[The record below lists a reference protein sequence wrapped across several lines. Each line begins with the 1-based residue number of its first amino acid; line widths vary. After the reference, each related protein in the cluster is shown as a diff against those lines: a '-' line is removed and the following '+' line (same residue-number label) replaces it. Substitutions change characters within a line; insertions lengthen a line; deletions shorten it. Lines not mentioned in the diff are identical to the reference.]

1 MGIKSIGQ
9 GLNRRR
15 QNNAPWWARNIK
27 AVVGFQGLVSA
38 VTLAFFSYAT
48 WLAYLLL
55 QGLKLWFK
63 GLVQHGQAF
72 QDPTNLGLTWSR
84 VLDWTKAWPGNQFN
98 NPWLIWGLLLG
109 VIALS
114 LSWYRIIRS
123 YQSYNGFEKGA
134 ETFSSPGQLK
144 KQYELIPDRNQEFE
158 GYGGMPLVHYNGP
171 IGTLIQSASYSR
183 GFKKVKQT
191 LAKKWDFKPSG
202 TYGIDQTTVHSLIYG
217 VTRSGKG
224 ETIVLPLIDN
234 LSRAK
239 KQSSMMI
246 NDPKLE
252 LFTMSERLLKQR
264 GYRVY
269 VLNMQNMAKS
279 MAYNPLAIV
288 VDYARQGYYDEAQ
301 QEANR
306 ISSAIYQSH
315 DDSGNSKFWNNSST
329 NLLNALILSQLD
341 LAARHQTWERVT
353 MNNIYRELTEL
364 GGQEIQ
370 FDDGSKTTKL
380 SYYFK
385 AMAQIKVKTPLQEMA
400 LEAFQ
405 QSNFAGDETAGNIYA
420 SMMEGIKIYQQRDI
434 ARLTSM
440 NSLDFHDMAFPRRL
454 RIGFPKQLALQ
465 TAQVTFANQKG
476 ESLESRAQMVD
487 RLGFLTFP
495 IKTTLPSNY
504 QLTIDF
510 NHELTEPVLRRYQYH
525 YQGQIKTTKR
535 SPLATTSIKRAGDL
549 ILNQK
554 DSVTMAAADSQP
566 ILFKYSEQP
575 VAVFLGTPP
584 HNPSYNQLVSFA
596 IDQTFNQMYQM
607 ALDNEKKCYTR
618 VHFIIDEGGNLPK
631 IQNLDT
637 KFTIGLGSELLF
649 DWVLQNKGQLR
660 INYSKEES
668 ETIISNCGNTLYIL
682 SKDKETAQEISDEVG
697 HTTVNVIGHQL
708 QGNVADLNGLNSS
721 LDAVPVISMEELLR
735 LRVGEMVVIRS
746 TARTDQK
753 GRIIRANP
761 IFDTGRTR
769 MPARWQF
776 LNQTFDDTATIFDI
790 AVETP
795 HKRLDLGALQ
805 YDYAGNEAASELQ
818 QMIQL
823 ANETPT
829 SSAQVTTEPA
839 TTASEE
845 LRQQLAQETDFGA
858 LQKQLMACVDYQS
871 SAYVEIRDLAV
882 DEVASYVLAHLKLYE
897 KCVRKRAS

>member
-1 MGIKSIGQ
+1 MGIKSIGH

-27 AVVGFQGLVSA
+27 AVVGFLGLVSA
-38 VTLAFFSYAT
+38 ITLAFFSYAT
-48 WLAYLLL
+48 WLIYLLL
-55 QGLKLWFK
+55 QSLKLWFK
-63 GLVQHGQAF
+63 GLIQHGQAF
-72 QDPTNLGLTWSR
+72 QDPTHLGLTWSR
-84 VLDWTKAWPGNQFN
+84 VLDWTKAWPGNQLS

-134 ETFSSPGQLK
+134 ETFSSPDQLK
-144 KQYELIPDRNQEFE
+144 KEYELIPDRNKSFP
-158 GYGGMPLVHYNGP
+158 GYGGIPLVHYNRPVGS
-171 IGTLIQSASYSR
+171 LIQSASYSPL
-183 GFKKVKQT
+183 FQKTKKKLAERFT
-191 LAKKWDFKPSG
+191 LLPSG
-202 TYGIDQTTVHSLIYG
+202 TYGIDQTTVNSLIYG
-217 VTRSGKG
+217 ITRSGKG
-224 ETIVLPLIDN
+224 VTEVEPLIDI
-234 LSRAK
+234 LSRAE
-239 KQSSMMI
+239 KQASMEV

-252 LFTMSERLLKQR
+252 LFTKSKRMLERR

-269 VLNMQNMAKS
+269 VLNLQNMAKS
-279 MAYNPLAIV
+279 LSYNPLQVV
-288 VDYARQGYYDEAQ
+288 VDYARRGYYDEAQ
-301 QEANR
+301 REANR
-306 ISSAIYQSH
+306 ISSAIYQSN
-315 DDSGNSKFWNNSST
+315 DDGGNSKFWNNSSV

-341 LAARHQTWERVT
+341 MAVRHNSWNRVT

-370 FDDGSKTTKL
+370 DDAGLLTTRL

-385 AMAQIKVKTPLQEMA
+385 KMAQIKNKTQLQEMA

-434 ARLTSM
+434 AQLTSM
-440 NSLDFHDMAFPRRL
+440 NSLDFRTMAFPRRL
-454 RIGFPKQLALQ
+454 RVGFGQQLSLQ
-465 TAQVTFANQKG
+465 TVYVIFYDDKG
-476 ESLESRAQMVD
+476 NEIEQRSQMID
-487 RLGFLTFP
+487 RLGFLDFP
-495 IKTTLPSNY
+495 IKAKLSRKY
-504 QLTIDF
+504 RIKIDF
-510 NHELTEPVLRRYQYH
+510 NHDLTDPELRKYH
-525 YQGQIKTTKR
+525 YCYQGTIKTHKR
-535 SPLATTSIKRAGDL
+535 SPLDKGFKEAGKVTL
-549 ILNQK
+549 EPLQSVILNDEEQQITF
-554 DSVTMAAADSQP
+554 D
-566 ILFKYSEQP
+566 YSEQP
-575 VAVFLGTPP
+575 VALFLGTPP

-596 IDQTFNQMYQM
+596 IDQSFNQMYQM

-631 IQNLDT
+631 IQDLPT
-637 KFTIGLGSELLF
+637 KFSIGLGSELLF
-649 DWVLQNKGQLR
+649 DWVLQNKAQLR
-660 INYSKEES
+660 INYTKEEA

-697 HTTVNVIGHQL
+697 HTTVNVMGHQL
-708 QGNVADLNGLNSS
+708 QGNVAELNGLNSN

-735 LRVGEMVVIRS
+735 LRTGEMVVVRS
-746 TARTDQK
+746 TARTDQR

-761 IFDTGRTR
+761 IFDTGKTR
-769 MPARWQF
+769 MPASWQF
-776 LNQTFDDTATIFDI
+776 LNQTLDNKATIYDI
-790 AVETP
+790 NVNTP
-795 HKRLDLGALQ
+795 HKRLMLKSLQ
-805 YDYAGNEAASELQ
+805 YDYASDENDSELN

-823 ANETPT
+823 ANEAPT
-829 SSAQVTTEPA
+829 RSAQVITEPA

-845 LRQQLAQETDFGA
+845 LRQQLVQEKDWGA

>member
-1 MGIKSIGQ
+1 MGIKSIGH

-27 AVVGFQGLVSA
+27 AVVGFLGLVSA
-38 VTLAFFSYAT
+38 ITLAFFSYAT
-48 WLAYLLL
+48 WLIYLLL
-55 QGLKLWFK
+55 QSLKLWFK
-63 GLVQHGQAF
+63 GLIQHGQAF
-72 QDPTNLGLTWSR
+72 QDPTHLGLTWSR
-84 VLDWTKAWPGNQFN
+84 VLDWTKAWPGNQLN

-134 ETFSSPGQLK
+134 ETFSSPDQLK
-144 KQYELIPDRNQEFE
+144 KEYELIPDRNKSFP
-158 GYGGMPLVHYNGP
+158 GYGGIPLVHYNRPVGS
-171 IGTLIQSASYSR
+171 LIQSASYSPL
-183 GFKKVKQT
+183 FQKTKKKLAERFT
-191 LAKKWDFKPSG
+191 LLPSG
-202 TYGIDQTTVHSLIYG
+202 TYGIDQTTVNSLIYG
-217 VTRSGKG
+217 ITRSGKG
-224 ETIVLPLIDN
+224 VTEVEPLIDI
-234 LSRAK
+234 LSRAE
-239 KQSSMMI
+239 KQASMEV

-252 LFTMSERLLKQR
+252 LFTKSKRMLERR

-269 VLNMQNMAKS
+269 VLNLQNMAKS
-279 MAYNPLAIV
+279 MSYNPLQVV
-288 VDYARQGYYDEAQ
+288 VDYARRGYYDEAQ
-301 QEANR
+301 REANR
-306 ISSAIYQSH
+306 ISSAIYQSN
-315 DDSGNSKFWNNSST
+315 DDGGNSKFWNNSSV

-341 LAARHQTWERVT
+341 MAVRHNSWNRVT

-370 FDDGSKTTKL
+370 DDAGLLTTRL

-385 AMAQIKVKTPLQEMA
+385 KMAQIKNKTQLQEMA

-434 ARLTSM
+434 AQLTSM
-440 NSLDFHDMAFPRRL
+440 NSLDFRTMAFPRRL
-454 RIGFPKQLALQ
+454 RVGFGQQLSLQ
-465 TAQVTFANQKG
+465 TVYVIFYDDKG
-476 ESLESRAQMVD
+476 NEIEQRSQMID
-487 RLGFLTFP
+487 RLGFLDFP
-495 IKTTLPSNY
+495 IKAKLPRKY
-504 QLTIDF
+504 RIKIDF
-510 NHELTEPVLRRYQYH
+510 NHDLTDPELRKYH
-525 YQGQIKTTKR
+525 YCYQGTIKTHKR
-535 SPLATTSIKRAGDL
+535 SPLDKGFKEAGKVTL
-549 ILNQK
+549 EPLQSVILNDEEQQITF
-554 DSVTMAAADSQP
+554 D
-566 ILFKYSEQP
+566 YSEQP
-575 VAVFLGTPP
+575 VALFLGTPP

-596 IDQTFNQMYQM
+596 IDQSFNQMYQM

-631 IQNLDT
+631 IQDLPT
-637 KFTIGLGSELLF
+637 KFSIGLGSELLF
-649 DWVLQNKGQLR
+649 DWVLQNKAQLR
-660 INYSKEES
+660 INYTKEEA

-697 HTTVNVIGHQL
+697 HTTVNVMGHQL
-708 QGNVADLNGLNSS
+708 QGNVAELNGLNSN

-735 LRVGEMVVIRS
+735 LRTGEMVVVRS
-746 TARTDQK
+746 TARTDQR

-761 IFDTGRTR
+761 IFDTGKTR
-769 MPARWQF
+769 MPASWQF
-776 LNQTFDDTATIFDI
+776 LNQTLDNKTTIYDI
-790 AVETP
+790 NVNTP
-795 HKRLDLGALQ
+795 HKRLMLKSLQ
-805 YDYAGNEAASELQ
+805 YDYASDENDSELN

-823 ANETPT
+823 ANEAPT
-829 SSAQVTTEPA
+829 RSAQVITEPA

-845 LRQQLAQETDFGA
+845 LRQQLVQEKDWGA

>member
-1 MGIKSIGQ
+1 MGIKSIGH

-27 AVVGFQGLVSA
+27 AVVGFLGLVSA
-38 VTLAFFSYAT
+38 ITLAFFSYAT
-48 WLAYLLL
+48 WLVYLLL
-55 QGLKLWFK
+55 QSLKLWFK
-63 GLVQHGQAF
+63 GLIQHGQAF
-72 QDPTNLGLTWSR
+72 QDPTHLGLTWSR
-84 VLDWTKAWPGNQFN
+84 VLDWTKAWPGNQLN

-134 ETFSSPGQLK
+134 ETFSSPDQLK
-144 KQYELIPDRNQEFE
+144 KEYELIPDRNKSFP
-158 GYGGMPLVHYNGP
+158 GYGGIPLVHYNRPVGS
-171 IGTLIQSASYSR
+171 LIQSASYSPL
-183 GFKKVKQT
+183 FQKTKKKLAERFT
-191 LAKKWDFKPSG
+191 LLPSG
-202 TYGIDQTTVHSLIYG
+202 TYGIDQTTVNSLIYG
-217 VTRSGKG
+217 ITRSGKG
-224 ETIVLPLIDN
+224 VTEVEPLIDI
-234 LSRAK
+234 LSRAE
-239 KQSSMMI
+239 KQASMEV

-252 LFTMSERLLKQR
+252 LFTKSKRMLERR

-269 VLNMQNMAKS
+269 VLNLQNMAKS
-279 MAYNPLAIV
+279 LSYNPLQVV
-288 VDYARQGYYDEAQ
+288 VDYARRGYYDEAQ
-301 QEANR
+301 REANR
-306 ISSAIYQSH
+306 ISSAIYQSN
-315 DDSGNSKFWNNSST
+315 DDGGNSKFWNNSSV

-341 LAARHQTWERVT
+341 MAVRHNSWNRVT

-370 FDDGSKTTKL
+370 DDAGLLTTRL

-385 AMAQIKVKTPLQEMA
+385 KMAQIKNKTQLQEMA

-434 ARLTSM
+434 AQLTSM
-440 NSLDFHDMAFPRRL
+440 NSLDFRTMAFPRRL
-454 RIGFPKQLALQ
+454 RVGFGQQLSLQ
-465 TAQVTFANQKG
+465 TVYVIFYDDKG
-476 ESLESRAQMVD
+476 NEIEQRSQMID
-487 RLGFLTFP
+487 RLGFLDFP
-495 IKTTLPSNY
+495 IKAKLPRKY
-504 QLTIDF
+504 RIKIDF
-510 NHELTEPVLRRYQYH
+510 NHDLTDPELRKYH
-525 YQGQIKTTKR
+525 YCYQGTIKTHKR
-535 SPLATTSIKRAGDL
+535 SPLDKGFKEAGKVTL
-549 ILNQK
+549 EPLQSVILNDEEQQITF
-554 DSVTMAAADSQP
+554 D
-566 ILFKYSEQP
+566 YSEQP
-575 VAVFLGTPP
+575 VALFLGTPP

-596 IDQTFNQMYQM
+596 IDQSFNQMYQM

-631 IQNLDT
+631 IQDLPT
-637 KFTIGLGSELLF
+637 KFSIGLGSELLF
-649 DWVLQNKGQLR
+649 DWVLQNKAQLR
-660 INYSKEES
+660 INYTKEEA

-697 HTTVNVIGHQL
+697 HTTVNVMGHQL
-708 QGNVADLNGLNSS
+708 QGNVAELNGLNSN

-735 LRVGEMVVIRS
+735 LRTGEMVVVRS
-746 TARTDQK
+746 TARTDQR

-761 IFDTGRTR
+761 IFDTGKTR
-769 MPARWQF
+769 MPASWQF
-776 LNQTFDDTATIFDI
+776 LNQTLDNKATIYDI
-790 AVETP
+790 NVNTP
-795 HKRLDLGALQ
+795 HKRLMLKSLQ
-805 YDYAGNEAASELQ
+805 YDYASDENDSELN

-823 ANETPT
+823 ANEAPT
-829 SSAQVTTEPA
+829 RSAQVITEPA

-845 LRQQLAQETDFGA
+845 LRQQLAQEKDWGA

>member
-1 MGIKSIGQ
+1 MGIKSIGH

-27 AVVGFQGLVSA
+27 AVVGFLGLVSA
-38 VTLAFFSYAT
+38 ITLAFFSYAT
-48 WLAYLLL
+48 WLIYLLL
-55 QGLKLWFK
+55 QSLKLWFK
-63 GLVQHGQAF
+63 GLIQHGQAF
-72 QDPTNLGLTWSR
+72 QDPTHLGLTWSR
-84 VLDWTKAWPGNQFN
+84 VLDWTKAWPGNQLS

-134 ETFSSPGQLK
+134 ETFSSPDQLK
-144 KQYELIPDRNQEFE
+144 KEYELIPDRNKSFP
-158 GYGGMPLVHYNGP
+158 GYGGIPLVHYNRPVGS
-171 IGTLIQSASYSR
+171 LIQSASYSPL
-183 GFKKVKQT
+183 FQKTKKKLAERFT
-191 LAKKWDFKPSG
+191 LLPSG
-202 TYGIDQTTVHSLIYG
+202 TYGIDQTTVNSLIYG
-217 VTRSGKG
+217 ITRSGKG
-224 ETIVLPLIDN
+224 VTEVEPLIDI
-234 LSRAK
+234 LSRAE
-239 KQSSMMI
+239 KQASMEV

-252 LFTMSERLLKQR
+252 LFTKSKRMLERR

-269 VLNMQNMAKS
+269 VLNLQNMAKS
-279 MAYNPLAIV
+279 LSYNPLQVV
-288 VDYARQGYYDEAQ
+288 VDYARRGYYDEAQ
-301 QEANR
+301 REANR
-306 ISSAIYQSH
+306 ISSAIYQSN
-315 DDSGNSKFWNNSST
+315 DDGGNSKFWNNSSV

-341 LAARHQTWERVT
+341 MAVRHNSWNRVT

-370 FDDGSKTTKL
+370 DDAGLLTTRL

-385 AMAQIKVKTPLQEMA
+385 KMAQIKNKTQLQEMA

-434 ARLTSM
+434 AQLTSM
-440 NSLDFHDMAFPRRL
+440 NSLDFRTMAFPRRL
-454 RIGFPKQLALQ
+454 RVGFGQQLSLQ
-465 TAQVTFANQKG
+465 TVYVIFYDDKG
-476 ESLESRAQMVD
+476 NEIEQRSQMID
-487 RLGFLTFP
+487 RLGFLDFP
-495 IKTTLPSNY
+495 IKAKLSRKY
-504 QLTIDF
+504 RIKIDF
-510 NHELTEPVLRRYQYH
+510 NHDLTDPELRKYH
-525 YQGQIKTTKR
+525 YCYQGTIKTHKR
-535 SPLATTSIKRAGDL
+535 SPLDKGFKEAGKVTL
-549 ILNQK
+549 EPLQSVILNDEEQQITF
-554 DSVTMAAADSQP
+554 D
-566 ILFKYSEQP
+566 YSEQP
-575 VAVFLGTPP
+575 VALFLGTPP

-596 IDQTFNQMYQM
+596 IDQSFNQMYQM

-631 IQNLDT
+631 IQDLPT
-637 KFTIGLGSELLF
+637 KFSIGLGSELLF
-649 DWVLQNKGQLR
+649 DWVLQNKAQLR
-660 INYSKEES
+660 INYTKEEA

-697 HTTVNVIGHQL
+697 HTTVNVMGHQL
-708 QGNVADLNGLNSS
+708 QGNVAELNGLNSN

-735 LRVGEMVVIRS
+735 LRTGEMVVVRS
-746 TARTDQK
+746 TARTDQR

-761 IFDTGRTR
+761 IFDTGKTR
-769 MPARWQF
+769 MPASWQF
-776 LNQTFDDTATIFDI
+776 LNQTLDNKATIYDNN
-790 AVETP
+790 VNTP
-795 HKRLDLGALQ
+795 HKRLMLKSLQ
-805 YDYAGNEAASELQ
+805 YDYASDENDSELN

-823 ANETPT
+823 ANEAPT
-829 SSAQVTTEPA
+829 RSAQVITEPA

-845 LRQQLAQETDFGA
+845 LRQQLAQEKDWGA

>member
-1 MGIKSIGQ
+1 MGIKSIGH

-27 AVVGFQGLVSA
+27 AVVGFLGLVSA
-38 VTLAFFSYAT
+38 ITLAFFSYAT
-48 WLAYLLL
+48 WLIYLLL
-55 QGLKLWFK
+55 QSLKLWFK
-63 GLVQHGQAF
+63 GLIQHGQAF
-72 QDPTNLGLTWSR
+72 QDPTHLGLTWSR
-84 VLDWTKAWPGNQFN
+84 VLDWTKAWPGNQLN

-134 ETFSSPGQLK
+134 ETFSSPDQLK
-144 KQYELIPDRNQEFE
+144 KEYELIPDRNKSFP
-158 GYGGMPLVHYNGP
+158 GYGGIPLVHYNRPVGS
-171 IGTLIQSASYSR
+171 LIQSASYSPL
-183 GFKKVKQT
+183 FQKTKKKLAERFT
-191 LAKKWDFKPSG
+191 LLPSG
-202 TYGIDQTTVHSLIYG
+202 TYGIDQTTVNSLIYG
-217 VTRSGKG
+217 ITRSGKG
-224 ETIVLPLIDN
+224 VTEVEPLIDI
-234 LSRAK
+234 LSRAE
-239 KQSSMMI
+239 KQASMEV

-252 LFTMSERLLKQR
+252 LFTKSKRMLERR

-269 VLNMQNMAKS
+269 VLNLQNMAKS
-279 MAYNPLAIV
+279 MSYNPLQVV
-288 VDYARQGYYDEAQ
+288 VDYARRGYYDEAQ
-301 QEANR
+301 REANR
-306 ISSAIYQSH
+306 ISSAIYQSN
-315 DDSGNSKFWNNSST
+315 DDGGNSKFWNNSSV

-341 LAARHQTWERVT
+341 MAVRHNSWNRVT

-370 FDDGSKTTKL
+370 DDAGLLTTRL

-385 AMAQIKVKTPLQEMA
+385 KMAQIKNKTQLQEMA

-434 ARLTSM
+434 AQLTSM
-440 NSLDFHDMAFPRRL
+440 NSLDFRTMAFPRRL
-454 RIGFPKQLALQ
+454 RVGFGQQLSLQ
-465 TAQVTFANQKG
+465 TVYVIFYDDKG
-476 ESLESRAQMVD
+476 NEIEQRSQMID
-487 RLGFLTFP
+487 RLGFLDFP
-495 IKTTLPSNY
+495 IKAKLPRKY
-504 QLTIDF
+504 RIKIDF
-510 NHELTEPVLRRYQYH
+510 NHDLTDPELRKYH
-525 YQGQIKTTKR
+525 YCYQGTIKTHKR
-535 SPLATTSIKRAGDL
+535 SPLDKGFKEAGKVTL
-549 ILNQK
+549 EPLQSVILNDEEQQITF
-554 DSVTMAAADSQP
+554 D
-566 ILFKYSEQP
+566 YSEQP
-575 VAVFLGTPP
+575 VALFLGTPP

-596 IDQTFNQMYQM
+596 IDQSFNQMYQM

-631 IQNLDT
+631 IQDLPT
-637 KFTIGLGSELLF
+637 KFSIGLGSELLF
-649 DWVLQNKGQLR
+649 DWVLQNKAQLR
-660 INYSKEES
+660 INYTKEEA

-697 HTTVNVIGHQL
+697 HTTVNVMGHQL
-708 QGNVADLNGLNSS
+708 QGNVAELNGLNSN

-735 LRVGEMVVIRS
+735 LRTGEMVVVRS
-746 TARTDQK
+746 TARTDQR

-761 IFDTGRTR
+761 IFDTGKTR
-769 MPARWQF
+769 MPASWQF
-776 LNQTFDDTATIFDI
+776 LNQTLDNKATIYDI
-790 AVETP
+790 NVNTP
-795 HKRLDLGALQ
+795 HKRLMLKSLQ
-805 YDYAGNEAASELQ
+805 YDYASDENDSELN

-823 ANETPT
+823 ANEAPT
-829 SSAQVTTEPA
+829 RSAQVITEPA

-845 LRQQLAQETDFGA
+845 LRQQLAQEKDWGA

>member
-1 MGIKSIGQ
+1 MGIKSIGH

-27 AVVGFQGLVSA
+27 AVVGFLGLVSA
-38 VTLAFFSYAT
+38 ITLAFFSYAT
-48 WLAYLLL
+48 WLVYLLL
-55 QGLKLWFK
+55 QSLKLWFK
-63 GLVQHGQAF
+63 GLIQHGQAF
-72 QDPTNLGLTWSR
+72 QDPTHLGLTWSR
-84 VLDWTKAWPGNQFN
+84 VLDWTKAWPGNQLN

-134 ETFSSPGQLK
+134 ETFSSPDQLK
-144 KQYELIPDRNQEFE
+144 KEYELIPDRNKSFP
-158 GYGGMPLVHYNGP
+158 GYGGIPLVHYNRPVGS
-171 IGTLIQSASYSR
+171 LIQSASYSPL
-183 GFKKVKQT
+183 FQKTKKKLAERFT
-191 LAKKWDFKPSG
+191 LLPSG
-202 TYGIDQTTVHSLIYG
+202 TYGIDQTTVNSLIYG
-217 VTRSGKG
+217 ITRSGKG
-224 ETIVLPLIDN
+224 VTEVEPLIDI
-234 LSRAK
+234 LSRAE
-239 KQSSMMI
+239 KQASMEV

-252 LFTMSERLLKQR
+252 LFTKSKRMLERR

-269 VLNMQNMAKS
+269 VLNLQNMAKS
-279 MAYNPLAIV
+279 MSYNPLQVV
-288 VDYARQGYYDEAQ
+288 VDYARRGYYDEAQ
-301 QEANR
+301 REANR
-306 ISSAIYQSH
+306 ISSAIYQSN
-315 DDSGNSKFWNNSST
+315 DDGGNSKFWNNSSV

-341 LAARHQTWERVT
+341 MAVRHNSWNRVT

-370 FDDGSKTTKL
+370 DDASLLTTRL

-385 AMAQIKVKTPLQEMA
+385 KMAQIKNKTQLQEMA

-434 ARLTSM
+434 AQLTSM
-440 NSLDFHDMAFPRRL
+440 NSLDFRTMAFPRRL
-454 RIGFPKQLALQ
+454 RVGFGQQLSLQ
-465 TAQVTFANQKG
+465 TVYVIFYDDKG
-476 ESLESRAQMVD
+476 NEIEQRSQMID
-487 RLGFLTFP
+487 RLGFLDFP
-495 IKTTLPSNY
+495 IKAKLPRKY
-504 QLTIDF
+504 RIKIDF
-510 NHELTEPVLRRYQYH
+510 NHDLTDPELRKYH
-525 YQGQIKTTKR
+525 YCYQGTIKTHKR
-535 SPLATTSIKRAGDL
+535 SPLDKGFKEAGKVTL
-549 ILNQK
+549 EPLQSVILNDEEQQITF
-554 DSVTMAAADSQP
+554 D
-566 ILFKYSEQP
+566 YSEQP
-575 VAVFLGTPP
+575 VALFLGTPP

-596 IDQTFNQMYQM
+596 IDQSFNQMYQM

-631 IQNLDT
+631 IQDLPT
-637 KFTIGLGSELLF
+637 KFSIGLGSELLF
-649 DWVLQNKGQLR
+649 DWVLQNKAQLR
-660 INYSKEES
+660 INYTKEEA

-697 HTTVNVIGHQL
+697 HTTVNVMGHQL
-708 QGNVADLNGLNSS
+708 QGNVAELNGLNSN

-735 LRVGEMVVIRS
+735 LRTGEMVVVRS
-746 TARTDQK
+746 TARTDQR

-761 IFDTGRTR
+761 IFDTGKTR
-769 MPARWQF
+769 MPASWQF
-776 LNQTFDDTATIFDI
+776 LNQTLDNKATIYDI
-790 AVETP
+790 NVNTP
-795 HKRLDLGALQ
+795 HKRLMLKSLQ
-805 YDYAGNEAASELQ
+805 YDYASDENDSELN

-823 ANETPT
+823 ANEAPT
-829 SSAQVTTEPA
+829 RSAQVITEPA

-845 LRQQLAQETDFGA
+845 LRQQLAQEKDWGA

>member
-1 MGIKSIGQ
+1 MGIKSIGH

-27 AVVGFQGLVSA
+27 AVVGFLGLVSA
-38 VTLAFFSYAT
+38 ITLAFFSYAT

-72 QDPTNLGLTWSR
+72 QDPTHLGLTWSR
-84 VLDWTKAWPGNQFN
+84 VLDWTKAWPGNQLN

-134 ETFSSPGQLK
+134 ETFSSPDQLK
-144 KQYELIPDRNQEFE
+144 KEYELIPDRNKSFP
-158 GYGGMPLVHYNGP
+158 GYGGIPLVHYNRPVGS
-171 IGTLIQSASYSR
+171 LIQSASYSPL
-183 GFKKVKQT
+183 FQKTKKKLAERFT
-191 LAKKWDFKPSG
+191 LLPSG
-202 TYGIDQTTVHSLIYG
+202 TYGIDQTTVNSLIYG
-217 VTRSGKG
+217 ITRSGKG
-224 ETIVLPLIDN
+224 VTEVEPLIDI
-234 LSRAK
+234 LSRAE
-239 KQSSMMI
+239 KQASMEV

-252 LFTMSERLLKQR
+252 LFTKSKRMLERR

-269 VLNMQNMAKS
+269 VLNLQNMAKS
-279 MAYNPLAIV
+279 MSYNPLQVV
-288 VDYARQGYYDEAQ
+288 VDYARRGYYDEAQ
-301 QEANR
+301 REANR
-306 ISSAIYQSH
+306 ISSAIYQSN
-315 DDSGNSKFWNNSST
+315 DDGGNSKFWNNSSV

-341 LAARHQTWERVT
+341 MAVRHNSWNRVT

-370 FDDGSKTTKL
+370 DDAGLLTTRL

-385 AMAQIKVKTPLQEMA
+385 KMAQIKNKTQLQEMA

-434 ARLTSM
+434 AQLTSM
-440 NSLDFHDMAFPRRL
+440 NSLDFRTMAFPRRL
-454 RIGFPKQLALQ
+454 RVGFGQQLSLQ
-465 TAQVTFANQKG
+465 TVYVIFYDDKG
-476 ESLESRAQMVD
+476 NEIEQRSQMID
-487 RLGFLTFP
+487 RLGFLDFP
-495 IKTTLPSNY
+495 IKAKLPRKY
-504 QLTIDF
+504 RIKIDF
-510 NHELTEPVLRRYQYH
+510 NHDLTDPELRKYH
-525 YQGQIKTTKR
+525 YCYQGTIKTHKR
-535 SPLATTSIKRAGDL
+535 SPLDKGFKEAGKVTL
-549 ILNQK
+549 EPLQSVILNDEEQQITF
-554 DSVTMAAADSQP
+554 D
-566 ILFKYSEQP
+566 YSEQP
-575 VAVFLGTPP
+575 VALFLGTPP

-596 IDQTFNQMYQM
+596 IDQSFNQMYQM

-631 IQNLDT
+631 IQDLPT
-637 KFTIGLGSELLF
+637 KFSIGLGSELLF
-649 DWVLQNKGQLR
+649 DWVLQNKAQLR
-660 INYSKEES
+660 INYTKEEA

-697 HTTVNVIGHQL
+697 HTTVNVMGHQL
-708 QGNVADLNGLNSS
+708 QGNVAELNGLNSN

-735 LRVGEMVVIRS
+735 LRTGEMVVVRS
-746 TARTDQK
+746 TARTDQR

-761 IFDTGRTR
+761 IFDTGKTR
-769 MPARWQF
+769 MPASWQF
-776 LNQTFDDTATIFDI
+776 LNQTLDNKATIYDI
-790 AVETP
+790 NVNTP
-795 HKRLDLGALQ
+795 HKRLMLKSLQ
-805 YDYAGNEAASELQ
+805 YDYASDENDSELN

-823 ANETPT
+823 ANEAPT
-829 SSAQVTTEPA
+829 RSAQVITEPA

-845 LRQQLAQETDFGA
+845 LRQQLAQEKDWGA

>member
-1 MGIKSIGQ
+1 MGIKSIGH

-27 AVVGFQGLVSA
+27 AVVGFLGLVSA
-38 VTLAFFSYAT
+38 ITLAFFSYAT
-48 WLAYLLL
+48 WLVYLLL
-55 QGLKLWFK
+55 QSLKLWFK
-63 GLVQHGQAF
+63 GLIQHGQAF
-72 QDPTNLGLTWSR
+72 QDPTHLGLTWSR
-84 VLDWTKAWPGNQFN
+84 VLDWTKAWPGNQLN

-134 ETFSSPGQLK
+134 ETFSSPDQLK
-144 KQYELIPDRNQEFE
+144 KEYELIPDRNKSFP
-158 GYGGMPLVHYNGP
+158 GYGGIPLVHYNRPVGS
-171 IGTLIQSASYSR
+171 LIQSASYSPL
-183 GFKKVKQT
+183 FQKTKKKLAERFT
-191 LAKKWDFKPSG
+191 LLPSG
-202 TYGIDQTTVHSLIYG
+202 TYGIDQTTVNSLIYG
-217 VTRSGKG
+217 ITRSGKG
-224 ETIVLPLIDN
+224 VTEVEPLIDI
-234 LSRAK
+234 LSRAE
-239 KQSSMMI
+239 KQASMEV

-252 LFTMSERLLKQR
+252 LFTKSKRMLERR

-269 VLNMQNMAKS
+269 VLNLQNMAKS
-279 MAYNPLAIV
+279 MSYNPLQVV
-288 VDYARQGYYDEAQ
+288 VDYARRGYYDEAQ
-301 QEANR
+301 REANR
-306 ISSAIYQSH
+306 ISSAIYQSN
-315 DDSGNSKFWNNSST
+315 DDGGNSKFWNNSSV

-341 LAARHQTWERVT
+341 MAVRHNSWNRVT

-370 FDDGSKTTKL
+370 DDASLLTTRL

-385 AMAQIKVKTPLQEMA
+385 KMAQIKNKTQLQEMA

-434 ARLTSM
+434 AQLTSM
-440 NSLDFHDMAFPRRL
+440 NSLDFRTMAFPRRL
-454 RIGFPKQLALQ
+454 RVGFGQQLSLQ
-465 TAQVTFANQKG
+465 TVYVIFYDDKG
-476 ESLESRAQMVD
+476 NEIEQRSQMID
-487 RLGFLTFP
+487 RLGFLDFP
-495 IKTTLPSNY
+495 IKAKLPRKY
-504 QLTIDF
+504 RIKIDF
-510 NHELTEPVLRRYQYH
+510 NHDLTDPELRKYH
-525 YQGQIKTTKR
+525 YCYQGTIKTHKR
-535 SPLATTSIKRAGDL
+535 SPLDKVFKEAGKVTL
-549 ILNQK
+549 EPLQSVILNDEEQQITF
-554 DSVTMAAADSQP
+554 D
-566 ILFKYSEQP
+566 YSEQP
-575 VAVFLGTPP
+575 VALFLGTPP

-596 IDQTFNQMYQM
+596 IDQSFNQMYQM

-631 IQNLDT
+631 IQDLPT
-637 KFTIGLGSELLF
+637 KFSIGLGSELLF
-649 DWVLQNKGQLR
+649 DWVLQNKAQLR
-660 INYSKEES
+660 INYTKEEA

-697 HTTVNVIGHQL
+697 HTTVNVMGHQL
-708 QGNVADLNGLNSS
+708 QGNVADLNGLNSN

-735 LRVGEMVVIRS
+735 LRTGEMVVVRS
-746 TARTDQK
+746 TARTDQR

-761 IFDTGRTR
+761 IFDTGKTR
-769 MPARWQF
+769 MPASWQF
-776 LNQTFDDTATIFDI
+776 LNQTLDNKATIYDI
-790 AVETP
+790 NVNTP
-795 HKRLDLGALQ
+795 HKRLMLKSLQ
-805 YDYAGNEAASELQ
+805 YDYASDENDSELN

-823 ANETPT
+823 ANEAPT
-829 SSAQVTTEPA
+829 RSAQVITEPA

-845 LRQQLAQETDFGA
+845 LRQQLAQEKDWGA

>member
-1 MGIKSIGQ
+1 MGIKSIGH

-27 AVVGFQGLVSA
+27 AVVGFLGLVSA
-38 VTLAFFSYAT
+38 ITLAFFSYAT
-48 WLAYLLL
+48 WLIYLLL
-55 QGLKLWFK
+55 QSLKLWFK
-63 GLVQHGQAF
+63 GLIQHGQAF
-72 QDPTNLGLTWSR
+72 QDPTHLGLTWSR
-84 VLDWTKAWPGNQFN
+84 VLDWTKAWPGNQLN

-134 ETFSSPGQLK
+134 ETFSSPDQLK
-144 KQYELIPDRNQEFE
+144 KEYELIPDRNKSFP
-158 GYGGMPLVHYNGP
+158 GYGGIPLVHYNRPVGS
-171 IGTLIQSASYSR
+171 LIQSASYSPL
-183 GFKKVKQT
+183 FQKTKKKLAERFT
-191 LAKKWDFKPSG
+191 LLPSG
-202 TYGIDQTTVHSLIYG
+202 TYGIDQTTVNSLIYG
-217 VTRSGKG
+217 ITRSGKG
-224 ETIVLPLIDN
+224 VTEVEPLIDI
-234 LSRAK
+234 LSRAE
-239 KQSSMMI
+239 KQASMEV

-252 LFTMSERLLKQR
+252 LFTKSKRMLERR

-269 VLNMQNMAKS
+269 VLNLQNMAKS
-279 MAYNPLAIV
+279 MSYNPLQVV
-288 VDYARQGYYDEAQ
+288 VDYARRGYYDEAQ
-301 QEANR
+301 REANR
-306 ISSAIYQSH
+306 ISSAIYQSN
-315 DDSGNSKFWNNSST
+315 DDGGNSKFWNNSSV

-341 LAARHQTWERVT
+341 MAVRHNSWNRVT

-370 FDDGSKTTKL
+370 DDASLLTTRL

-385 AMAQIKVKTPLQEMA
+385 KMAQIKNKTQLQEMA

-434 ARLTSM
+434 AQLTSM
-440 NSLDFHDMAFPRRL
+440 NSLDFRTMAFPRRL
-454 RIGFPKQLALQ
+454 RVGFGQQLSLQ
-465 TAQVTFANQKG
+465 TVYVIFYDDKG
-476 ESLESRAQMVD
+476 NEIEQRSQMID
-487 RLGFLTFP
+487 RLGFLDFP
-495 IKTTLPSNY
+495 IKAKLPRKY
-504 QLTIDF
+504 RIKIDF
-510 NHELTEPVLRRYQYH
+510 NHDLTDPELRKYH
-525 YQGQIKTTKR
+525 YCYQGTIKTHKR
-535 SPLATTSIKRAGDL
+535 SPLDKGFKEAGKVTL
-549 ILNQK
+549 EPLQSVILNDEEQQITF
-554 DSVTMAAADSQP
+554 D
-566 ILFKYSEQP
+566 YSEQP
-575 VAVFLGTPP
+575 VALFLGTPP

-596 IDQTFNQMYQM
+596 IDQSFNQMYQM

-631 IQNLDT
+631 IQDLPT
-637 KFTIGLGSELLF
+637 KFSIGLGSELLF
-649 DWVLQNKGQLR
+649 DWVLQNKAQLR
-660 INYSKEES
+660 INYTKEEA

-697 HTTVNVIGHQL
+697 HTTVNVMGHQL
-708 QGNVADLNGLNSS
+708 QGNVAELNGLNSN

-735 LRVGEMVVIRS
+735 LRTGEMVVVRS
-746 TARTDQK
+746 TARTDQR

-761 IFDTGRTR
+761 IFDTGKTR
-769 MPARWQF
+769 MPASWQF
-776 LNQTFDDTATIFDI
+776 LNQTLDNKATIYDI
-790 AVETP
+790 NVNTP
-795 HKRLDLGALQ
+795 HKRLMLKSLQ
-805 YDYAGNEAASELQ
+805 YDYASDENDSELN

-823 ANETPT
+823 ANEAPT
-829 SSAQVTTEPA
+829 RSAQVITETA

-845 LRQQLAQETDFGA
+845 LRQQLAQEKDWGA

>member
-1 MGIKSIGQ
+1 MGIKSIGH

-27 AVVGFQGLVSA
+27 AVVGFLGLVSA
-38 VTLAFFSYAT
+38 ITLAFFSYAT
-48 WLAYLLL
+48 WLVYLLL
-55 QGLKLWFK
+55 QSLKLWFK
-63 GLVQHGQAF
+63 GLIQHGQAF
-72 QDPTNLGLTWSR
+72 QDPTHLGLTWSR
-84 VLDWTKAWPGNQFN
+84 VLDWTKAWPGNQLN

-134 ETFSSPGQLK
+134 ETFSSPDQLK
-144 KQYELIPDRNQEFE
+144 KEYELIPDRNKSFP
-158 GYGGMPLVHYNGP
+158 GYGGIPLVHYNRPVGS
-171 IGTLIQSASYSR
+171 LIQSASYSPL
-183 GFKKVKQT
+183 FQKTKKKLAERFT
-191 LAKKWDFKPSG
+191 LLPSG
-202 TYGIDQTTVHSLIYG
+202 TYGIDQTTVNSLIYG
-217 VTRSGKG
+217 ITRSGKG
-224 ETIVLPLIDN
+224 VTEVEPLIDI
-234 LSRAK
+234 LSRAE
-239 KQSSMMI
+239 KQASMEV

-252 LFTMSERLLKQR
+252 LFTKSKRMLERR

-269 VLNMQNMAKS
+269 VLNLQNMAKS
-279 MAYNPLAIV
+279 MSYNPLQVV
-288 VDYARQGYYDEAQ
+288 VDYARRGYYDEAQ
-301 QEANR
+301 REANR
-306 ISSAIYQSH
+306 ISSAIYQSN
-315 DDSGNSKFWNNSST
+315 DDGGNSKFWNNSSV

-341 LAARHQTWERVT
+341 MAVRHNSWNRVT

-370 FDDGSKTTKL
+370 DDASLLTTRL

-385 AMAQIKVKTPLQEMA
+385 KMAQIKNKTQLQEMA

-434 ARLTSM
+434 AQLTSM
-440 NSLDFHDMAFPRRL
+440 NSLDFRTMAFPRRL
-454 RIGFPKQLALQ
+454 RVGFGQQLSLQ
-465 TAQVTFANQKG
+465 TVYVIFYDDKG
-476 ESLESRAQMVD
+476 NEIEQRSQMID
-487 RLGFLTFP
+487 RLGFLDFP
-495 IKTTLPSNY
+495 IKAKLPRKY
-504 QLTIDF
+504 RIKIDF
-510 NHELTEPVLRRYQYH
+510 NHDLTDPELRKYH
-525 YQGQIKTTKR
+525 YCYQGTIKTHKR
-535 SPLATTSIKRAGDL
+535 SPLDKGFKEAGKVTL
-549 ILNQK
+549 EPLQSVILNDEEQQITF
-554 DSVTMAAADSQP
+554 D
-566 ILFKYSEQP
+566 YSEQP
-575 VAVFLGTPP
+575 VALFLGTPP

-596 IDQTFNQMYQM
+596 IDQSFNQMYQM

-631 IQNLDT
+631 IQDLPT
-637 KFTIGLGSELLF
+637 KFSIGLGSELLF
-649 DWVLQNKGQLR
+649 DWVLQNKAQLR
-660 INYSKEES
+660 INYTKEEA

-697 HTTVNVIGHQL
+697 HTTVNVMGHQL
-708 QGNVADLNGLNSS
+708 QGNVADLNGLNSN

-735 LRVGEMVVIRS
+735 LRTGEMVVVRS
-746 TARTDQK
+746 TARTDQR

-761 IFDTGRTR
+761 IFDTGKTR
-769 MPARWQF
+769 MPASWQF
-776 LNQTFDDTATIFDI
+776 LNQTLDNKATIYDI
-790 AVETP
+790 NVNTP
-795 HKRLDLGALQ
+795 HKRLMLKSLQ
-805 YDYAGNEAASELQ
+805 YDYASDENDSELN

-823 ANETPT
+823 ANEAPT
-829 SSAQVTTEPA
+829 RSAQVITEPA

-845 LRQQLAQETDFGA
+845 LRQQLAQEKDWGA

>member
-1 MGIKSIGQ
+1 MSIKSIGQ

-27 AVVGFQGLVSA
+27 AVVGFLGLVSA
-38 VTLAFFSYAT
+38 IILAFFSYAT

-84 VLDWTKAWPGNQFN
+84 VLDWTKVWPGNQLN

-171 IGTLIQSASYSR
+171 IGSLIQSASYSR
-183 GFKKVKQT
+183 GFKKVKQK

-217 VTRSGKG
+217 ITRSGKG

-370 FDDGSKTTKL
+370 DDSGSVTTRL

-385 AMAQIKVKTPLQEMA
+385 KMAQIDVKTPLQEMA

-465 TAQVTFANQKG
+465 TAQVTFSDQQGKA
-476 ESLESRAQMVD
+476 LESRAQMVD
-487 RLGFLTFP
+487 RLGFLIFP

-510 NHELTEPVLRRYQYH
+510 NHELTEPALRRYQYH
-525 YQGQIKTTKR
+525 YQGRIKTTKR

-549 ILNQK
+549 ILNQEE
-554 DSVTMAAADSQP
+554 SVTMASDDPQP

-596 IDQTFNQMYQM
+596 IDQAFNQMYQM

-660 INYSKEES
+660 INYSKEEA

-697 HTTVNVIGHQL
+697 HTTVNVMGHQL

-823 ANETPT
+823 ANEAPT
-829 SSAQVTTEPA
+829 RSAQVTTEPA

-845 LRQQLAQETDFGA
+845 LRQQLAAETDFGA
-858 LQKQLMACVDYQS
+858 LQKQLMTCVDYQS
-871 SAYVEIRDLAV
+871 PAYVEIRDLGV